1 VTQASKTVRKSS
13 REEGAFLDLLRT
25 TDILTRGLA
34 RVLKPEDL
42 SMTQYNVLRILRG
55 LQTGLRLAKSVT
67 G

>member
-1 VTQASKTVRKSS
+1 MTEASKTVRKPS

-25 TDILTRGLA
+25 TDSLTRGVA
-34 RVLKPEDL
+34 SVLKPEDL